1 MKQMF
6 TIFSQRCG
14 LFVRC
19 IALAVAVVTT
29 LPLSTEAKPRSSI
42 FQPILAEYGMVS
54 AQEAVATRIGVEIL
68 QRGGNA
74 VDAAVAV
81 GFALSVTLPRAG
93 NLGGGGFMMVH
104 EAATGE
110 THAIDYREAAPA
122 AATRGMFLD
131 AAGEYDRTKAVGSHL
146 SSGVPGTVAG
156 LAMALELFGTMSL
169 AEIINPALK
178 LASEGI
184 AVTRGL
190 AESLTSRRKKKLARW
205 PASREVFLK
214 PDGSAYDVGEI
225 WVQTDL
231 AWSLE
236 QIAENGPSAFYS
248 GEIADRL
255 VKEMAANG
263 GLIEKKDLMGYRA
276 ILRQPVRGTYRGRE
290 IVSMPP
296 PSSGGVHLIQMLN
309 VMEKYDISEMGHN
322 SAASIHVITEAMKSA
337 YADRSWY
344 LGDSDYWK
352 VPVAGLTS
360 KSYAIETMKRIDL
373 AKARSADEIGPGLP
387 KQHEGRNTT
396 HFSVVD
402 KDGNV
407 VSNTYTLNLAYG
419 NGIVAAG
426 TGILLNNEMDDFSAK
441 PGVANSYGLIGG
453 EANAIEPGKRP
464 LSSMT
469 PTIVF
474 QDGKPL
480 LVTGSPG
487 GSQIITTVLQVISNV
502 IDHRMNIAAATAAPR
517 FHHQWRPDFLRLETG
532 FSADTLKILK
542 KRGHAMLMSW
552 PMGSTQSIMLTPKGL
567 AGSSD
572 PRRRGAL
579 TLGY

>member
-6 TIFSQRCG
+6 TTFSQRCG
-14 LFVRC
+14 LFAGS
-19 IALAVAVVTT
+19 IAFVVAAVT
-29 LPLSTEAKPRSSI
+29 PPSLSDETKPKGSI
-42 FQPILAEYGMVS
+42 IQPVLAEHGMVS

-74 VDAAVAV
+74 IDAAVAV

-93 NLGGGGFMMVH
+93 NLGGGGFMMVY
-104 EAATGE
+104 EAATGKV
-110 THAIDYREAAPA
+110 HAIDYREIAPA

-131 AAGEYDRTKAVGSHL
+131 AAGEYDRIKAVGSHI
-146 SSGVPGTVAG
+146 SVGVPGTVAG
-156 LAMALELFGTMSL
+156 FAMAIERFGTMSL
-169 AEIINPALK
+169 AEVIQPALK

-184 AVTRGL
+184 VVTRGL
-190 AESLTSRRKKKLARW
+190 ADSLTSRRKEKLARW
-205 PASREVFLK
+205 PASREIFFK
-214 PDGSAYDVGEI
+214 PDGSTYDIGEV
-225 WVQTDL
+225 WPQRDL

-248 GEIADRL
+248 GEIAGRL
-255 VKEMAANG
+255 VEEMAVNG
-263 GLIEKKDLMGYRA
+263 GLITRADLAGYRV
-276 ILRQPVRGTYRGRE
+276 IMREPVRGTYRGRE

-296 PSSGGVHLIQMLN
+296 PSSGGVHLIQILN
-309 VMEKYDISEMGHN
+309 VLEEFDIAGMGHN
-322 SAASIHVITEAMKSA
+322 SAASIHVMTEAMKFA

-344 LGDSDYWK
+344 LGDPDYWK
-352 VPVAGLTS
+352 VPVTGLTS
-360 KSYAIETMKRIDL
+360 KSYAMETMKRIDL

-419 NGIVAAG
+419 TGIVAAG

-480 LVTGSPG
+480 LATGSPG
-487 GSQIITTVLQVISNV
+487 GSRIITTVLQVISNV

-532 FSADTLKILK
+532 FSTDTLKILK
-542 KRGHAMLMSW
+542 KRGHVMRMSW
-552 PMGSTQSIMLTPKGL
+552 PMGSAQSIMLMPKGM
-567 AGSSD
+567 AGASD
-572 PRRRGAL
+572 PRRRDAL